1 MGIGTVGIGIR
12 KTTALAVVAIAQT
25 CLAGEI
31 PRAEPA
37 SVGMSQERLAAVA
50 AKMDELVA
58 TKEFPGITAIVARRG
73 QVVFQ
78 HTTGLLDVE
87 TGAPLHH
94 DSLLRVYS
102 MTKPITSVAAMV
114 LIEEGK
120 LLLDAP
126 VTRFFPEWEGMRVL
140 SDGEPV
146 PVATP
151 VTARHLLMHRSGLT
165 YGYDGDTPVD
175 RMYREARLIDDWDYL
190 THDTRE
196 LVEKLADIP
205 LLFQPG
211 TRWHYGF
218 STDVLGH
225 LVERVSGQSLDQFM
239 TARLFEPLGM
249 TDSFFDVPA
258 EAVGRF
264 GTDHYVNNGQVIVQD
279 NPREDPEFIGV
290 TFLSGGGGL
299 VMTAEDYLRFALMM
313 INGGSLEGARVLS
326 PTTVQ
331 LMTTNLLP
339 AESTVD
345 GAGFGL
351 GFAVTM
357 PGPSQDTRTPGSY
370 SWGGAAGTFFWI
382 DPTMELVAVF
392 MPQRIGAP
400 GWIQKTLENM
410 VYAAIEET

>member
-1 MGIGTVGIGIR
+1 
-12 KTTALAVVAIAQT
+12 
-25 CLAGEI
+25 
-31 PRAEPA
+31 
-37 SVGMSQERLAAVA
+37 
-50 AKMDELVA
+50 
-58 TKEFPGITAIVARRG
+58 
-73 QVVFQ
+73 
-78 HTTGLLDVE
+78 
-87 TGAPLHH
+87 
-94 DSLLRVYS
+94 
-102 MTKPITSVAAMV
+102 
-114 LIEEGK
+114 
-120 LLLDAP
+120 
-126 VTRFFPEWEGMRVL
+126 
-140 SDGEPV
+140 
-146 PVATP
+146 
-151 VTARHLLMHRSGLT
+151 
-165 YGYDGDTPVD
+165 
-175 RMYREARLIDDWDYL
+175 
-190 THDTRE
+190 
-196 LVEKLADIP
+196 
-205 LLFQPG
+205 
-211 TRWHYGF
+211 
-218 STDVLGH
+218 
-225 LVERVSGQSLDQFM
+225 M

-400 GWIQKTLENM
+400 RLDSEDSGEHGLCGHRGDLGHTHQKVVTPSRTIHFGDQPPVIT
-410 VYAAIEET
+410 VYTDEAIDGSVSADHCLRRRPVRACQHRAR